1 MAASDVKETMDG
13 IWAKK
18 AERKAAKEERIANG
32 EVKERDLLVERL
44 PEGLYMCRF
53 DGGGKIPEEFEG
65 KHTNRNKLAALAIRR
80 WGNDDKLKF
89 V

>member
-80 WGNDDKLKF
+80 WGNDDKLRF

>member
-44 PEGLYMCRF
+44 PEGLYICRF

-80 WGNDDKLKF
+80 WGNDDKLRF

>member
-1 MAASDVKETMDG
+1 MAAADVKDAMDS

-32 EVKERDLLVERL
+32 EVKEKALLVERL
-44 PEGLYMCRF
+44 PEGLYICRF

-65 KHTNRNKLAALAIRR
+65 KHTNKYKLQTLAIRR

>member
-1 MAASDVKETMDG
+1 MAASDVKETMDS

-18 AERKAAKEERIANG
+18 AERKAAREERVANG
-32 EVKERDLLVERL
+32 EVKEKDLLVERL
-44 PEGLYMCRF
+44 PEGLYICRF

-65 KHTNRNKLAALAIRR
+65 KHTSRHKLSSMAVRR
-80 WGNDDKLKF
+80 WGSDHKLKF